1 MKKWITKDEEKKFSI
16 VGYLIYLEDVS
27 TIKKEAEISLYTMIG
42 NLDPKTM
49 KIKAIINNFIIIVLI
64 RNVAY
69 IILYTL
75 RLLILP
81 QYCGLS
87 TNGCKDN
94 KLYKNSK

>member
-27 TIKKEAEISLYTMIG
+27 TLKKEAEISLYTMIG

-87 TNGCKDN
+87 TNWCKDN

>member
-1 MKKWITKDEEKKFSI
+1 LKKWITKDKEKKFSI
-16 VGYLIYLEDVS
+16 VGYLIDLEDVS

-42 NLDPKTM
+42 NLDLKTM

-75 RLLILP
+75 RLLIL
-81 QYCGLS
+81 QASVLRFI
-87 TNGCKDN
+87 NQWV
-94 KLYKNSK
+94 